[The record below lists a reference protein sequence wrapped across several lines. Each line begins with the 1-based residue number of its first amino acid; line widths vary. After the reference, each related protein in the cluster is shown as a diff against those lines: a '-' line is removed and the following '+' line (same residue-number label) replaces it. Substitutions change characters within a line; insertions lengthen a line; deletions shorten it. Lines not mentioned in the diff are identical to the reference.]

1 MNNANQETIAG
12 AGVLVEPSEA
22 RRPTTGTTQ
31 SGPRTGADVIVE
43 TLEARGTKYVFGVS
57 GAKIDKVFDRLLDSS
72 IQTVLCRHEQNAAF
86 IAGGIGR
93 MTGKAGVA
101 LVTSGPGVSNLA
113 TGLATANTEGDP
125 VVALGGAV
133 AVADRLKSLHQSLDS
148 VSLCEPVTKYSAEV
162 DSPAATAEVLSAAF
176 RAAESDRPGA
186 AFVSLPMDVV
196 AAEAKCSPIQLSAFG
211 EQGPAA
217 DKSLREAARLINSAK
232 SPVIFLGLMA
242 SKPKCADAIH
252 TLLRTT
258 KIPVVGTF
266 QAAGAVSR
274 EEFPLFGG
282 RVGQLGNQPAD
293 ALLDSGDVVITIG
306 YDAVEYWPSLWNKGK
321 KRPVVHIDVVP
332 TNIENDYSP
341 AVELIGSIDETLT
354 ALSVLLHR
362 PQVAA
367 VSADLLHLIAD
378 DRERLMAE
386 AAAKS
391 GLPVHP
397 MRIISE
403 LQKIL
408 TPDVT
413 VCSDMGT
420 VSMYLCRYLFSF
432 RARQF
437 LITNGQQTL
446 GVALPWAIAA
456 SLVRPHEKVL
466 SISGDGGFLFSA
478 NELETAVR
486 LHAHI
491 VHMIWIDGSYD
502 MVAAQEQIK
511 YNRTSGVKLGPV
523 DIVKYAEAFG
533 ATGFQIQYPDEIG
546 PTLHK
551 AFDTPGPVLIGV
563 NVDYRDSVKLFEQVH
578 EGSMV

>member
-1 MNNANQETIAG
+1 MTNANAG
-12 AGVLVEPSEA
+12 TVTGGGVLVELVEPSEA
-22 RRPTTGTTQ
+22 QRIPTDK
-31 SGPRTGADVIVE
+31 PKTGADVIVE

-72 IQTVLCRHEQNAAF
+72 IQTVVCRHEQNAAF

-101 LVTSGPGVSNLA
+101 LVTSGPGVSNLV

-125 VVALGGAV
+125 LVAFGGAV

-148 VSLCEPVTKYSAEV
+148 VGVCKPVTKYSAEV

-196 AAEAKCSPIQLSAFG
+196 TGEAKCSPIRLSSV

-217 DKSLREAARLINSAK
+217 EKSLREAARLINSAD
-232 SPVIFLGLMA
+232 SPVILLGLMA
-242 SKPKCADAIH
+242 SKPKSADAIR
-252 TLLRTT
+252 TLLSTT
-258 KIPVVGTF
+258 TLPVVGTF
-266 QAAGAVSR
+266 QAAGAISR

-282 RVGQLGNQPAD
+282 RVGQLDNQPAD

-306 YDAVEYWPSLWNKGK
+306 YDAVEYWPSLWNQGR
-321 KRPVVHIDVVP
+321 KRPIVHIDVVP
-332 TNIENDYSP
+332 ANIENDYVP
-341 AVELIGSIDETLT
+341 AVELIGGIEETLA
-354 ALSVLLHR
+354 ALSALLNR
-362 PQVAA
+362 PQLAA
-367 VSADLLHLIAD
+367 VSADLLHLIAN
-378 DRERLMAE
+378 DRERLLAE
-386 AAAKS
+386 AATKS
-391 GLPVHP
+391 GIPIHP
-397 MRIISE
+397 MRLISE

-456 SLVRPHEKVL
+456 SLIRPHEKVL

-491 VHMIWIDGSYD
+491 VHMVWIDGSYD

-511 YNRTSGVKLGPV
+511 YNRTSGIKLGPV
-523 DIVKYAEAFG
+523 DLVKYAEAFG
-533 ATGFQIQYPDEIG
+533 ATGLQIQHPDEIA

-563 NVDYRDSVKLFEQVH
+563 HVDYRDSVKLFEQVH
-578 EGSMV
+578 EGSTV